1 MLHKRIPKN
10 TQYDIVLFYFLQ
22 HKKEKESMVVYKFK
36 VSKNCK
42 DFPLKKKRGEM
53 LKKKGLSVHF
63 IKFGK
68 LKLLKLLP

>member
-1 MLHKRIPKN
+1 MSYYLYTLHKRIPKN

-53 LKKKGLSVHF
+53 LKKKKRF
-63 IKFGK
+63 ISSFYKIW
-68 LKLLKLLP
+68 